1 MKKLTIYDIATLAG
15 VSKSTVSR
23 FLNGG
28 YVSEKNREKIE
39 KIVEE
44 HNFKRSDS
52 AVSLRTKANQTIG
65 IIVPRIDSYAS
76 SNVVKGVL
84 NIINRLDYNAE
95 IITSD
100 LDFDK
105 ELAAYQKLKER
116 NVKGIIAIATN
127 MSDDYEQVLT
137 SLGLPVVI
145 FGQEC
150 EQVSCVFH
158 DVTHA
163 VAEFCDALFPAN
175 YGNQPVVLF
184 GPHSSDKMLSSTI
197 DTFHESLTQKG
208 LRVHHVNSD
217 FSWQNSYDRAP
228 ELLSISSHIICLTDN
243 IAYGVYKYAHEKGL
257 TVGKDIHISGIGGYD
272 TSSILT
278 PELST
283 VAYPYQHAGEEAV
296 RLLLDDNSVT
306 KLKLGYSIQK
316 TNSFSA

>member
-84 NIINRLDYNAE
+84 NLINRLDYNAE

-105 ELAAYQKLKER
+105 ELSAYQKLKER

-137 SLGLPVVI
+137 SLGVPVVI

-158 DVTHA
+158 DVTQQSQSF
-163 VAEFCDALFPAN
+163 VMRYFL
-175 YGNQPVVLF
+175 QT
-184 GPHSSDKMLSSTI
+184 M
-197 DTFHESLTQKG
+197 
-208 LRVHHVNSD
+208 
-217 FSWQNSYDRAP
+217 
-228 ELLSISSHIICLTDN
+228 
-243 IAYGVYKYAHEKGL
+243 
-257 TVGKDIHISGIGGYD
+257 
-272 TSSILT
+272 
-278 PELST
+278 
-283 VAYPYQHAGEEAV
+283 
-296 RLLLDDNSVT
+296 
-306 KLKLGYSIQK
+306 K
-316 TNSFSA
+316 TNQ